1 MTKSKGKNPFPV
13 MEHMTVKMV
22 EEYLEKKHSI
32 IIPIGVIEQ
41 HGYHLPL
48 NTDALIAT
56 HLAKMIGE
64 KTDILVAPTMYE
76 SFSGGA
82 CKGTVNI
89 SPATMSLV
97 ISDRLIS
104 LAAQGFRNFYLFL
117 CHGGSENARA
127 LDNAVKMLLR
137 GNPMFENIMIAL
149 LPVWKFD
156 PNKTGYAKGVSEGD
170 FHAGWVET
178 SVVMALEPENVH
190 MDELKTDSKEMMRAM
205 SEHPDN
211 YQHAKKIVDD
221 ELVIARMYQRPEVKI
236 GVMGYPERASAQIG
250 KKIIEDLVGAASSKI
265 NYLDEKA
272 DGIYREVEFKPEPL
286 ILE

>member
-22 EEYLEKKHSI
+22 EEYLMKRQSI

-56 HLAKMIGE
+56 HLGKMIGE
-64 KTDILVAPTMYE
+64 ETDILVAPTMYE
-76 SFSGGA
+76 SFSGGG
-82 CKGTVNI
+82 CKGTINI

-104 LAAQGFRNFYLFL
+104 LAVQGFRNFYLFL
-117 CHGGSENARA
+117 CHGGSENALA

-137 GNPMFENIMIAL
+137 GNPMFENVMIAL

-156 PNKTGYAKGVSEGD
+156 SEKIGWSKAIAEGD
-170 FHAGWVET
+170 YHAGWLET
-178 SVVMALEPENVH
+178 SIVMALEPENVH
-190 MDELKTDSKEMMRAM
+190 MNELKTDSKEMMRAM

-211 YQHAKKIVDD
+211 YQHAQKIVDD
-221 ELVIARMYQRPEVKI
+221 ELVIPRLSQRSEVKI
-236 GVMGYPERASAQIG
+236 GVMGYPERASVEIG
-250 KKIIEDLVGAASSKI
+250 KRVIKDIVETAAVKI
-265 NYLDEKA
+265 NYLEERS
-272 DGIYREVEFKPEPL
+272 DGVYKEVTFQPEPL